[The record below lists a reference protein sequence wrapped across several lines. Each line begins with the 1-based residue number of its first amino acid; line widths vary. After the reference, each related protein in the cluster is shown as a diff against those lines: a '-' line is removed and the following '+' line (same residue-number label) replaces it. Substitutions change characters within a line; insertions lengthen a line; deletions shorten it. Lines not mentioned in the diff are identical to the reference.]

1 MDFED
6 ALENELVAV
15 TDLTDKVF
23 PLAAKKDT
31 LVPFLVYKKANIDFK
46 KVLSGAIVK
55 TEALYGVVIIANKYD
70 QLQEVSTAT
79 IAKLLSFLGR
89 SIGAGGPLIENVTVK
104 HLGDDYIPEE
114 DLYRANIQLNV
125 KY

>member
-15 TDLTDKVF
+15 PDLTDKVF
-23 PLAAKKDT
+23 PLVAPKGLMA
-31 LVPFLVYKKANIDFK
+31 PFLVYKKGNIDFK

-89 SIGAGGPLIENVTVK
+89 PIGTGGPLIGNVTVK
-104 HLGDDYIPEE
+104 HLGDDYIPED